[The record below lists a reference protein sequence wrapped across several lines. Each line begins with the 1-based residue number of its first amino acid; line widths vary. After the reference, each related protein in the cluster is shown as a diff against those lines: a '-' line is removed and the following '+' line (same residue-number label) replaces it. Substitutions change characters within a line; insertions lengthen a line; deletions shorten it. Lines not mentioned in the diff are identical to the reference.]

1 MISCIRQIGYYL
13 CNPYILL
20 RYWTSIKVEIKEIKD
35 ISWYIFISITV
46 VVNYEKLESWLQML
60 SFILSRGAKRGII
73 KYVSHYRVLSRE
85 GRIIQNMQV
94 LHTHSAH
101 ICCVVESYCKWPM
114 GSCEGPQEAINK
126 SELVEKKWKVWPVS
140 YKMGEFVSPS
150 PTAFLFWHFGTY
162 HVTMTVKHLLLRV
175 FKRGISKLVFWLD
188 LDLTWRY
195 YFLSFLR

>member
-13 CNPYILL
+13 CNPCILL

-126 SELVEKKWKVWPVS
+126 SELVEKMESLTCFLQNGRIRLSLTYCFPFLTFWYVS
-140 YKMGEFVSPS
+140 CDDD
-150 PTAFLFWHFGTY
+150 
-162 HVTMTVKHLLLRV
+162 
-175 FKRGISKLVFWLD
+175 SKTSALEGLQKGN
-188 LDLTWRY
+188 L
-195 YFLSFLR
+195 